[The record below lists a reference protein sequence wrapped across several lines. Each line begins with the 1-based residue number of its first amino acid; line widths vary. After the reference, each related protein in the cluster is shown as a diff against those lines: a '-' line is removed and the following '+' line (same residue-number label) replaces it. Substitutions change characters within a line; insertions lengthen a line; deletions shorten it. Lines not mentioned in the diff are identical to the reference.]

1 MPQVS
6 VPMTTVL
13 EFHLQAGFEDAALI
27 VEEADT
33 VGHFRPWRVNYNAR
47 LLASDIKS
55 YFEFNPDA
63 VEVLIYKGKKTIS
76 VSRYQITNPLFN
88 KIFRRKYEN

>member
-1 MPQVS
+1 
-6 VPMTTVL
+6 MT
-13 EFHLQAGFEDAALI
+13 
-27 VEEADT
+27 
-33 VGHFRPWRVNYNAR
+33 VNYNAR

-55 YFEFNPDA
+55 YFETKPDA

-76 VSRYQITNPLFN
+76 VSRYQISNPLYN